1 MLFKA
6 IADSDNDCSEI
17 LITKLKLTRKQF
29 YSSVEKLIDVGLTK
43 RISGRYSLTS
53 FGKVIF
59 STLVKIETA
68 IIYYWKLK
76 AVDSITMSANTELP
90 EQECQK
96 IIDRIID
103 NHQIKDIFVTKN
115 SNKSVPFTIA
125 AQEIK

>member
-1 MLFKA
+1 
-6 IADSDNDCSEI
+6 
-17 LITKLKLTRKQF
+17 
-29 YSSVEKLIDVGLTK
+29 
-43 RISGRYSLTS
+43 
-53 FGKVIF
+53 VIF